1 MSCDNYFSR
10 LSKELVSVGNINIP
24 TNVNAAVELKSWI
37 FNIGAGYNVMQTET
51 TSLDVI
57 AGLRYTSMD
66 VDLAL
71 DLTNVITTA
80 SARIAVSES
89 NWDAFVGIKGSTKLS
104 EKWDAMYRFDI
115 GAGDS
120 DLTWHAFA
128 GLGYQFRWGKAVI
141 GYRYLHYD
149 FKADNLGVL
158 MQDLDI
164 SGPILGA
171 QFNF

>member
-1 MSCDNYFSR
+1 
-10 LSKELVSVGNINIP
+10 
-24 TNVNAAVELKSWI
+24 
-37 FNIGAGYNVMQTET
+37 MQTET